1 MADPVHPH
9 LLQSGQVALV
19 VVDVQDAFRPAIAD
33 LDSIAQRIA
42 TMVQAANL
50 LKIPVLVTE
59 QYPQRLGRTV
69 KEILDVLPPDLR
81 IVDKTAFSCCGASA
95 FMDQLAA
102 TKARQVLVCGIEA
115 HVCVNQTVHDL
126 LARDYQPHLLLD
138 CISSRTRENR
148 QIGIDKMRASGA
160 IPSSVELALF
170 ELMRD
175 AKHEQFKA
183 VQKLI
188 K

>member
-1 MADPVHPH
+1 MADSVHPH
-9 LLQSGQVALV
+9 VLKLGKVALV

-33 LDSIAQRIA
+33 LEVIARRIA
-42 TMVQAANL
+42 TMVQAAGF

-59 QYPQRLGRTV
+59 QYPPRLGRTV
-69 KEILDVLPPDLR
+69 KEILDVLPPDVQ
-81 IVDKTAFSCCGASA
+81 IVDKTAFSCCGAA
-95 FMDQLAA
+95 PFLDQLAA
-102 TKARQVLVCGIEA
+102 TKARQTIVCGIES

-126 LARDYQPHLLLD
+126 LARDNQPHLLLD
-138 CISSRTRENR
+138 CISSRTAQNR
-148 QIGIDKMRASGA
+148 QIGIDKMLASGA

-170 ELMRD
+170 ELVRD